1 VSSAASAAASFVSPS
16 KTKAAR
22 EAASPLKGVHKQP
35 VKNAVSPLKSAVL
48 PGRSAPGPPTS
59 NLARATPQRRVFVQ
73 PPFTPPDDTSVE
85 TMLKSMPGWTT
96 DGNGT
101 FTADVS
107 WRPGMRIPARFWASK
122 DTLRLL
128 VMEYLKNH
136 AREEAGLPWPGGFL
150 PGVIQLAQVAH
161 LPGAVG
167 HSLGMPDIHSGY
179 GFAIGG
185 VAAMDLDNN
194 ESVVSPGGVGFDIN
208 CGVRLLKTN
217 LKAEDVMPVKEKL
230 ADMLFKMVPVGV
242 GEGSCL
248 GRISI
253 EEQDEIMRKG
263 MKWCEEQGYC
273 WPSDREHVEEGGS
286 FEGADPSVVSPR
298 CKKRGLQQ
306 CGSLG
311 AGNHYAEVQVV
322 EEVFDAEAAAVM
334 GLTKGTV
341 VIMMHSGSRG
351 LGHQICSDATAEC
364 ERLMKLQGIQVPDR
378 QLACCRINSR
388 TGQRYL
394 AAMKCAANY
403 AFVNR
408 SLMARAIR
416 QAFEQIFG
424 KSAKELE
431 MDVVYDVSHN
441 ICKEEIHTVNGVQK
455 RLLVHRKGATRAFPP
470 GHPEI
475 PAKYALIGQPV
486 LVGGSMGTCSYVLT
500 GTQKSMELSF
510 GSTCHGAG
518 RCMSRK
524 EASRNYSL
532 QTVREHTQESGTTL
546 RIASQRL
553 AAEEFHK
560 AYKDV
565 NDVVDVCHS
574 AGLSKKCVKLRPLIC
589 IKG

>member
-1 VSSAASAAASFVSPS
+1 VFVQAVMGLASRLPGAGLAPLALALSVSFATIALCSAGSTLAIGSVYREGQRSRVGLDCHGPGCSTASAMRLRGGGWLSKAADMMSSAAAAAALLVSPT
-16 KTKAAR
+16 KTKAAQA
-22 EAASPLKGVHKQP
+22 EASPLQGVHKPPAKFERRGRQ
-35 VKNAVSPLKSAVL
+35 ASLEQSPLKSAV
-48 PGRSAPGPPTS
+48 SPTKSGLVMPAGS
-59 NLARATPQRRVFVQ
+59 NLTRTIAPRRIFVQ
-73 PPFTPPDDTSVE
+73 PPFTLPDDTSVE

-96 DGNGT
+96 DGKGT

-128 VMEYLKNH
+128 VIEYLKNH
-136 AREEAGLPWPGGFL
+136 ARESAGLPWPGGFL

-167 HSLGMPDIHSGY
+167 HSMGMPDIHSGY

-217 LKAEDVMPVKEKL
+217 LKAEDVMPVKEQL

-311 AGNHYAEVQVV
+311 L
-322 EEVFDAEAAAVM
+322 FS
-334 GLTKGTV
+334 L
-341 VIMMHSGSRG
+341 
-351 LGHQICSDATAEC
+351 
-364 ERLMKLQGIQVPDR
+364 R
-378 QLACCRINSR
+378 Q
-388 TGQRYL
+388 
-394 AAMKCAANY
+394 
-403 AFVNR
+403 
-408 SLMARAIR
+408 
-416 QAFEQIFG
+416 
-424 KSAKELE
+424 
-431 MDVVYDVSHN
+431 
-441 ICKEEIHTVNGVQK
+441 
-455 RLLVHRKGATRAFPP
+455 
-470 GHPEI
+470 
-475 PAKYALIGQPV
+475 
-486 LVGGSMGTCSYVLT
+486 
-500 GTQKSMELSF
+500 
-510 GSTCHGAG
+510 
-518 RCMSRK
+518 
-524 EASRNYSL
+524 
-532 QTVREHTQESGTTL
+532 
-546 RIASQRL
+546 
-553 AAEEFHK
+553 
-560 AYKDV
+560 
-565 NDVVDVCHS
+565 
-574 AGLSKKCVKLRPLIC
+574 
-589 IKG
+589 